1 LIDGIYFS
9 KNLFN
14 YLNRIENYKSKGESI
29 MQIKDSTF
37 LITGGSL
44 GIGKATAKL
53 LIEKGG
59 KVAITGRNKSRLE
72 KSAKEIGAFPI
83 NADVA
88 KLKDIQKTYDEFLK
102 EFNKLD
108 CLINNA
114 GIGGN
119 WNQIFDLDVEDFTNV
134 YSVNV
139 FGAALMAKHAANL
152 FKKQNYG
159 NIINISSTAGSKGF
173 ANGTVY
179 ASSKFALRGMTQCWQ
194 AELRKYNVRVMLVNP
209 SEVIT
214 AFGNGEGI
222 ERKEVKNKLRG
233 DEIAHSIVSA
243 LEMDDRGFIPEVTIW
258 ATNPF

>member
-1 LIDGIYFS
+1 
-9 KNLFN
+9 
-14 YLNRIENYKSKGESI
+14 
-29 MQIKDSTF
+29 MQIKNSTF

-53 LIEKGG
+53 IIEKGG
-59 KVAITGRNKSRLE
+59 KAAITGRNESILK
-72 KSAKEIGAFPI
+72 KSADEIGAFPI

-88 KLKDIQKTYDEFLK
+88 KPEDIRKTYELFLK
-102 EFNKLD
+102 EFGKLD

-114 GIGGN
+114 GIGGG
-119 WNQIFDLDVEDFTNV
+119 WNEVTDLKLEDFQKV

-139 FGAALMAKHAANL
+139 FGAAMMTKEAAIL

-159 NIINISSTAGSKGF
+159 HIVNIASTAATKGY

-179 ASSKFALRGMTQCWQ
+179 SSSKFALRGMTECWR
-194 AELRKYNVRVMLVNP
+194 AELRKYNVRVILVNP
-209 SEVIT
+209 SEVKT
-214 AFGNGEGI
+214 AFGDP
-222 ERKEVKNKLRG
+222 ERKEKEEVPNKLRG
-233 DEIAHSIVSA
+233 VEIAHSIVTA

>member
-1 LIDGIYFS
+1 
-9 KNLFN
+9 
-14 YLNRIENYKSKGESI
+14 
-29 MQIKDSTF
+29 MQINNSTF

-44 GIGKATAKL
+44 GIGKATAKM

-83 NADVA
+83 HADVS
-88 KLKDIQKTYDEFLK
+88 KPQDVENTYDTFIK
-102 EFNKLD
+102 EFKKLD

-114 GIGGN
+114 GIGGK
-119 WNQIFDLDVEDFTNV
+119 WNDIFNLELEDFINV

-139 FGAALMAKHAANL
+139 FGAALMTKYAAKI

-159 NIINISSTAGSKGF
+159 NIINISSTAGTKGY

-179 ASSKFALRGMTQCWQ
+179 SSSKFALRGMTQCWQ
-194 AELRKYNVRVMLVNP
+194 AELRKYNVRVILVNP

-214 AFGNGEGI
+214 SFGDNEGR
-222 ERKEVKNKLRG
+222 ERKEVANKLRG
-233 DEIAHSIVSA
+233 IEIAHTIVST
-243 LEMDDRGFIPEVTIW
+243 LEMDDRGFIPEVTVW

>member
-1 LIDGIYFS
+1 M
-9 KNLFN
+9 K
-14 YLNRIENYKSKGESI
+14 
-29 MQIKDSTF
+29 IKDSTF

-53 LIEKGG
+53 LVEKEG

-72 KSAKEIGAFPI
+72 KTAKEIGAFPI

-88 KLKDIQKTYDEFLK
+88 KPEDIKKTYNVFLK
-102 EFNKLD
+102 EFKKLD

-114 GIGGN
+114 GIGGKWDDVFN
-119 WNQIFDLDVEDFTNV
+119 LNLDDFMKV

-139 FGAALMAKHAANL
+139 FGAAMMTNYAANI

-159 NIINISSTAGSKGF
+159 NIINISSTAGTKGYV
-173 ANGTVY
+173 NGTVY

-194 AELRKYNVRVMLVNP
+194 AELRKYNVRVILVNP
-209 SEVIT
+209 SEVLT
-214 AFGNGEGI
+214 SFGDDESR
-222 ERKEVKNKLRG
+222 ERKEVSNKLRSF
-233 DEIAHSIVSA
+233 EIAHTIVST
-243 LEMDDRGFIPEVTIW
+243 LEMDNRGFIPEVTVW